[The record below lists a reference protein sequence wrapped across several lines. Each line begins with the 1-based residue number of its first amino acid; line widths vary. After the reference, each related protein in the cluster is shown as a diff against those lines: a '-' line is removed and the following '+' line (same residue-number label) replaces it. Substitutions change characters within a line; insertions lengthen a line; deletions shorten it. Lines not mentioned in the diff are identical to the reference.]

1 MEEQGSHEKW
11 QKKVAK
17 SHVLVLEKI
26 MADLQVVGWFKVHII
41 HTPQFDGFKFKSK
54 VFPL

>member
-26 MADLQVVGWFKVHII
+26 MADLQVVGWFKVQII